1 MVLVVDKH
9 KKPCNTIS
17 EAYAR
22 RLLFKKQAVIHDAL
36 SVGEIPNNFNFFTDK
51 VLVIS
56 AKGRG
61 SRQMCKV
68 NKYGF
73 SRTSA
78 KASKSVKGFQTG
90 DIVKAIVPKGLKKGE
105 YLGKV
110 AVRSNG
116 YFNIQTKTKTIQG
129 IGFEYCHI
137 IQRGDGYSYSYKE
150 CDSSS
155 GKNNRVSIAK
165 I

>member
-1 MVLVVDKH
+1 
-9 KKPCNTIS
+9 
-17 EAYAR
+17 
-22 RLLFKKQAVIHDAL
+22 
-36 SVGEIPNNFNFFTDK
+36 
-51 VLVIS
+51 
-56 AKGRG
+56 
-61 SRQMCKV
+61 MCKV